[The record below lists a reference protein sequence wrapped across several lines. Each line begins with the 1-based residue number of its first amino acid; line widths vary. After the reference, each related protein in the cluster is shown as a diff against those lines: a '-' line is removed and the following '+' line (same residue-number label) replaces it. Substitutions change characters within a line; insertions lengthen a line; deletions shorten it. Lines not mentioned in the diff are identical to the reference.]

1 MKKQELNDVLSN
13 NTYPG
18 RGICLG
24 VDESGEYAVI
34 VYFIMGR
41 SVNSRNRIFEETD
54 DLVFGCF
61 RAERKTDPVR

>member
-41 SVNSRNRIFEETD
+41 SVNSRNRILRRRTTASSP
-54 DLVFGCF
+54 
-61 RAERKTDPVR
+61 RHTTKA

>member
-1 MKKQELNDVLSN
+1 MKKQELNDVLGN

-41 SVNSRNRIFEETD
+41 SVNSRNRILRRRTTASSP
-54 DLVFGCF
+54 
-61 RAERKTDPVR
+61 RRTTKA

>member
-41 SVNSRNRIFEETD
+41 SVNSRNRILRRRTTASSP
-54 DLVFGCF
+54 
-61 RAERKTDPVR
+61 RRTTKA

>member
-1 MKKQELNDVLSN
+1 MKKQKLNDVLSN

-41 SVNSRNRIFEETD
+41 SENSRNRIFE
-54 DLVFGCF
+54 
-61 RAERKTDPVR
+61 

>member
-41 SVNSRNRIFEETD
+41 SVNSRNRILRRRTMASSP
-54 DLVFGCF
+54 
-61 RAERKTDPVR
+61 RRTTKA

>member
-41 SVNSRNRIFEETD
+41 SVNSRD
-54 DLVFGCF
+54 
-61 RAERKTDPVR
+61 RKSVV